1 MPRIVSL
8 IASAT
13 EIVWALGWGEDQVGR
28 SHECDYPEE
37 VRRLPVCTTPRFNV
51 TGTSRVIDERVK
63 ASLRASESLYQVDA
77 DLLQALQPDVIITQ
91 AHCEVCAVSPK
102 DITVALGSDLEP
114 WLVTLSP
121 ANLSDVWA
129 SIVQVAEVLGMPER
143 GRLLVARLRKRVKK
157 IATQA
162 EALGQRPTVACL
174 EWLDPLMAAGNWVP
188 DLVELAGGTN
198 LFGTA
203 GQHAPNMTFE
213 ELRQRDPDVIIA
225 MPCGFD
231 LDRTRTELAELVKR
245 PGWDELAAV
254 KRRRIYATDGNQ
266 FFNRPGPRL
275 VESLEILA
283 EVLHPQA
290 FRFGHQSRGWQRL

>member
-1 MPRIVSL
+1 VSL